1 MMYDTY
7 SCTVKNVKK
16 STLICNPATLR
27 LGRASTHKKLN
38 AAENNTP
45 NYANLISLKL
55 HKTLIYDHLSPK
67 TPGGRCSSLA
77 CTVANPPAF
86 NTENLVEIRC

>member
-1 MMYDTY
+1 MYDTY

-55 HKTLIYDHLSPK
+55 KH
-67 TPGGRCSSLA
+67 
-77 CTVANPPAF
+77 
-86 NTENLVEIRC
+86 